1 MERKEQNKEIMF
13 VRMLYSFDVV
23 VISEILVCFLLNSL
37 CFLNIAVFSFDV
49 VVFFW
54 NIFVFSFDLFVFF
67 EILCFLKCFCVTC
80 PVHIWLLLPLFSF
93 YDHVKMCKSYAKK
106 QISHFVSTCENSDTH
121 LKIKAITYECI

>member
-49 VVFFW
+49 VVFF
-54 NIFVFSFDLFVFF
+54 
-67 EILCFLKCFCVTC
+67 
-80 PVHIWLLLPLFSF
+80 
-93 YDHVKMCKSYAKK
+93 
-106 QISHFVSTCENSDTH
+106 
-121 LKIKAITYECI
+121 